1 MSAFIKITYKDS
13 TTSEELE
20 DKVIVSV
27 DSNISCIR
35 PNIVREDLEELMKY
49 DPDLL
54 YEISNEYCNRELN
67 SKEVI
72 ELLKSAYLGYFESPE
87 HFLRSQIKYDDL
99 PTIDESW
106 LDYVDFDRAWEDW
119 LSSTGDFIKIG
130 NDYLDQNVVDRY
142 SDFKQEKL
150 EEGSVF
156 TFDNKEFS
164 VLEILSD
171 GSILAIRT
179 DTWSV
184 YRMSSNSTN
193 MFKLT
198 GERFFPFGHTL
209 VIVNP
214 HTIYKSINSDA
225 NEIVKTGIEVN
236 GRITV
241 EYLQGHL
248 SGSKITMNIRTF
260 KSLYQDVFTNN
271 YNLEKR

>member
-1 MSAFIKITYKDS
+1 MSAFIKITYKDN
-13 TTSEELE
+13 TSSDELE

-27 DSNISCIR
+27 ESNISCIR

-49 DPDLL
+49 NLDLL

-67 SKEVI
+67 SKEI
-72 ELLKSAYLGYFESPE
+72 IDLLQSAYLDYFESPE
-87 HFLRSQIKYDDL
+87 EFLRSQIRYDDL
-99 PTIDESW
+99 PTIDEGW

-119 LSSTGDFIKIG
+119 LSTTGDFLRIG
-130 NDYLDQNVVDRY
+130 DDYLDKNVIDRY
-142 SDFKQEKL
+142 DTFKQEKL

-184 YRMSSNSTN
+184 HRISSNSTN
-193 MFKLT
+193 MLKLT
-198 GERFFPFGHTL
+198 GDRFYPFGHTL
-209 VIVNP
+209 VIVDS
-214 HTIYKSINSDA
+214 HSVYKSINSEA
-225 NEIVKTGIEVN
+225 KEIVQTGVIVG
-236 GRITV
+236 GRVPVT
-241 EYLQGHL
+241 YLQGHL
-248 SGSKITMNIRTF
+248 KGSKIDMDVRTF

-271 YNLEKR
+271 FNLEKR